1 MRSRTRTKRNL
12 PRMAAPDPPRM
23 AIEFREIFEAALT
36 GLVSG
41 FVVSVPV
48 GPTNITIIN
57 EGAKRGFFHGLL
69 IGLGSVSMEVIY
81 CAIAFASFSTMF
93 ESQTVRAT
101 MELISFV
108 LVLYLG
114 LKYVLAKS
122 VATTSHSV
130 ELVEQRFHPHT
141 AYMTGFVR
149 VLGNPSVLLFWIT
162 MTATFLAHGWVEPNW
177 TNKSICITGVGV
189 GSAVWF
195 GLLSWA
201 VAIGHRKFS
210 QTTLLRMSQ
219 VSGACLLVVAVV
231 LGTRLVN
238 LIASRH

>member
-1 MRSRTRTKRNL
+1 
-12 PRMAAPDPPRM
+12 M
-23 AIEFREIFEAALT
+23 AIDYRDIFEAALT

-57 EGAKRGFFHGLL
+57 EGAKRGFVHGLM
-69 IGLGSVSMEVIY
+69 IGLGSVTMEVIY

-93 ESQTVRAT
+93 ESHTVRAP

-122 VATTSHSV
+122 VPTTSHSV
-130 ELVEQRFHPHT
+130 EVVEQKFHPHT

-162 MTATFLAHGWVEPNW
+162 MSATFLSHGWVDPNW
-177 TNKSICITGVGV
+177 ANKSICIAGVGV
-189 GSAVWF
+189 GSAAWF

-201 VAIGHRKFS
+201 VAIGHRKFCPP
-210 QTTLLRMSQ
+210 TMLRMSQ
-219 VSGACLLVVAVV
+219 VSGVCLLVVAVV
-231 LGTRLVN
+231 LGMRLVK
-238 LIASRH
+238 LLAVRH